1 MQKQIKKIWWSLVT
15 VIVFVFIS
23 QEEVKAQRIAVST
36 NALEWLT
43 LSPNL
48 SLDVAFAQHH
58 AFSMS
63 ASTSPWK
70 ISDNFYLSHITVSPE
85 YRYWFRMPFY
95 GHFMGANMIYSSYAF
110 SLSDFDRKADLFA
123 AGVTYGYSLILGK
136 RWNIVPV
143 IGLGAG
149 VEIADK
155 IKVVPA
161 ITRLGVNIQ
170 LMVK

>member
-1 MQKQIKKIWWSLVT
+1 MQKHIKKTWWSLMT
-15 VIVFVFIS
+15 VVLLVFIS
-23 QEEVKAQRIAVST
+23 QEEVKAQRFAVST

-48 SLDVAFAQHH
+48 SFDMAFSQHH

-63 ASTSPWK
+63 ASASPWK
-70 ISDNFYLSHITVSPE
+70 ISDNLHLQHITVSPE

-95 GHFMGANMIYSSYAF
+95 GHFMGANLIYSSYDF
-110 SLSDFDRKADLFA
+110 SLGGFDRRNDLLA
-123 AGVTYGYSLILGK
+123 AGVTYGYSLMLGK

-149 VEIADK
+149 VEVADK
-155 IKVVPA
+155 IRVVPA
-161 ITRLGVNIQ
+161 VTRLGVNIQ
-170 LMVK
+170 LVVK

>member
-1 MQKQIKKIWWSLVT
+1 MQKHIKKTWWSLMT
-15 VIVFVFIS
+15 VVLLVFIS
-23 QEEVKAQRIAVST
+23 QEEVKAQRFAVST

-48 SLDVAFAQHH
+48 SFDLAFSQHH

-63 ASTSPWK
+63 ASASPWK
-70 ISDNFYLSHITVSPE
+70 ISDNLHLQHITVSPE

-95 GHFMGANMIYSSYAF
+95 GHFMGANLIYSAYDF
-110 SLSDFDRKADLFA
+110 SLGGFDRRNDLLA
-123 AGVTYGYSLILGK
+123 AGVTYGYSLMLGK

-149 VEIADK
+149 VEVADK
-155 IKVVPA
+155 VRVVPA
-161 ITRLGVNIQ
+161 VTRLGVNIQ
-170 LMVK
+170 LVVK

>member
-1 MQKQIKKIWWSLVT
+1 MQKHIKRTWWSLMT
-15 VIVFVFIS
+15 VVLLVFIS
-23 QEEVKAQRIAVST
+23 QEEVKAQRFAVST

-48 SLDVAFAQHH
+48 SFDMAFSQHH

-63 ASTSPWK
+63 ASASPWK
-70 ISDNFYLSHITVSPE
+70 ISDNLHLQHITVSPE

-95 GHFMGANMIYSSYAF
+95 GHFMGANLIYSSYDF
-110 SLSDFDRKADLFA
+110 SLGGFDRRNDLLA
-123 AGVTYGYSLILGK
+123 AGVTYGYSLMLGK

-149 VEIADK
+149 VEVADK
-155 IKVVPA
+155 VRVVPA
-161 ITRLGVNIQ
+161 VTRLGVNIQ
-170 LMVK
+170 LVVK

>member
-1 MQKQIKKIWWSLVT
+1 MAVVLL
-15 VIVFVFIS
+15 VFIS
-23 QEEVKAQRIAVST
+23 QEEVKAQRFAVST

-48 SLDVAFAQHH
+48 SFDLAFSQHH

-63 ASTSPWK
+63 ASASPWK
-70 ISDNFYLSHITVSPE
+70 LSDNLHLQHITVSPE

-95 GHFMGANMIYSSYAF
+95 GHFMGANLIYSSYDL
-110 SLSDFDRKADLFA
+110 SLGGFDRRDDLLA
-123 AGVTYGYSLILGK
+123 AGVTYGYSLLLGK

-149 VEIADK
+149 VEMAEK

-161 ITRLGVNIQ
+161 ITRFGVNIQ
-170 LMVK
+170 LVVK

>member
-1 MQKQIKKIWWSLVT
+1 MIAMIALALFLS
-15 VIVFVFIS
+15 
-23 QEEVKAQRIAVST
+23 EEAKAQRVAVST
-36 NALEWLT
+36 NTLEWLT

-48 SLDVAFAQHH
+48 SFDVAFAQHH

-63 ASTSPWK
+63 ASASPSAWK
-70 ISDNFYLSHITVSPE
+70 YSDNLFVSHISISPE
-85 YRYWFRMPFY
+85 YKYWFRMPFY
-95 GHFMGANMIYSSYAF
+95 GHFMGANLLYSSYAF
-110 SLSDFDRKADLFA
+110 SLGTFDRIADVFA

-149 VEIADK
+149 VEMGDK

-161 ITRLGVNIQ
+161 ITKFGINIQ

>member
-1 MQKQIKKIWWSLVT
+1 MQKHIKKTWWSLMT
-15 VIVFVFIS
+15 VVLLVFIS
-23 QEEVKAQRIAVST
+23 QEEVKAQRFAVST

-48 SLDVAFAQHH
+48 SFDMAFSQHH

-63 ASTSPWK
+63 ASASPWK
-70 ISDNFYLSHITVSPE
+70 ISDNLRLQHITVSPE

-95 GHFMGANMIYSSYAF
+95 GHFMGANLIYSSYDF
-110 SLSDFDRKADLFA
+110 SLGGFDRRNDLLA
-123 AGVTYGYSLILGK
+123 AGVTYGHSLMLGK

-149 VEIADK
+149 VEVADK
-155 IKVVPA
+155 VRVVPA
-161 ITRLGVNIQ
+161 VTRLGVNIQ
-170 LMVK
+170 LVVK

>member
-1 MQKQIKKIWWSLVT
+1 MT
-15 VIVFVFIS
+15 VVLLVFIS
-23 QEEVKAQRIAVST
+23 QEEVKAQRFAVST

-48 SLDVAFAQHH
+48 SFDMAFSQHH

-63 ASTSPWK
+63 AAASPWK
-70 ISDNFYLSHITVSPE
+70 ISDNLHLQHITVSPE

-95 GHFMGANMIYSSYAF
+95 GHFMGANLIYSSYDF
-110 SLSDFDRKADLFA
+110 SLGGFDRRNDLLA
-123 AGVTYGYSLILGK
+123 AGVTYGYSLMLGK

-149 VEIADK
+149 VEVADK
-155 IKVVPA
+155 VRVVPA
-161 ITRLGVNIQ
+161 VTRLGVNIQ
-170 LMVK
+170 LVVK

>member
-1 MQKQIKKIWWSLVT
+1 MQKHIKKTWWSLMT
-15 VIVFVFIS
+15 VVLLVFIS
-23 QEEVKAQRIAVST
+23 QEEVKAQRFAVST

-48 SLDVAFAQHH
+48 SFDMAFSQHH

-63 ASTSPWK
+63 ASASPWK
-70 ISDNFYLSHITVSPE
+70 ISDNLHLQHITVSPE

-95 GHFMGANMIYSSYAF
+95 GHFMGANLIYSSYDF
-110 SLSDFDRKADLFA
+110 SLGGFDRRNDLLA
-123 AGVTYGYSLILGK
+123 AGVTYGYSLMLGK

-149 VEIADK
+149 VEVADK
-155 IKVVPA
+155 VRVVPA
-161 ITRLGVNIQ
+161 VTRLGVNIQ
-170 LMVK
+170 LVVK

>member
-1 MQKQIKKIWWSLVT
+1 MQTKSNKIWWFAAIVMSLLLV
-15 VIVFVFIS
+15 S
-23 QEEVKAQRIAVST
+23 EEKAAAQRMAVST
-36 NALEWLT
+36 NTLEWLT

-48 SLDVAFAQHH
+48 SFDLAFSQHH

-63 ASTSPWK
+63 ASASPWK
-70 ISDNFYLSHITVSPE
+70 LTEDFYRSHITISPE

-95 GHFMGANMIYSSYAF
+95 GHFMGVNLIYSSYDL
-110 SLSDFDRKADLFA
+110 SLGGFDRRDDLLA
-123 AGVTYGYSLILGK
+123 AGVTYGYSLLIGK

-149 VEIADK
+149 VEMAEK

-161 ITRLGVNIQ
+161 ITRFGINIQ
-170 LMVK
+170 LVVK

>member
-1 MQKQIKKIWWSLVT
+1 MT
-15 VIVFVFIS
+15 VVLLVFIS
-23 QEEVKAQRIAVST
+23 QEEVKAQRFAVST

-48 SLDVAFAQHH
+48 SFDMAFSQHH

-63 ASTSPWK
+63 ASASPWK
-70 ISDNFYLSHITVSPE
+70 ISDNLHLQHITVSPE

-95 GHFMGANMIYSSYAF
+95 GHFMGANLLYSSYSF
-110 SLSDFDRKADLFA
+110 SLGSFGRSADMVA
-123 AGVTYGYSLILGK
+123 AGVTYGYSLLLNK
-136 RWNIVPV
+136 RLNIVPV
-143 IGLGAG
+143 IGLGVG
-149 VEIADK
+149 MEMGQN

>member
-1 MQKQIKKIWWSLVT
+1 MQKHIKKTWWSLMT
-15 VIVFVFIS
+15 VVLLVFIS
-23 QEEVKAQRIAVST
+23 QEEVKAQRFAVST

-48 SLDVAFAQHH
+48 SFDMAFSQHH

-63 ASTSPWK
+63 ASASTWK
-70 ISDNFYLSHITVSPE
+70 ISDNLHLQHITVSPE

-95 GHFMGANMIYSSYAF
+95 GHFMGANLIYSSYDF
-110 SLSDFDRKADLFA
+110 SLGGFDRRNDLLA
-123 AGVTYGYSLILGK
+123 AGVTYGYSLMLGK

-149 VEIADK
+149 VEVADK
-155 IKVVPA
+155 IRVVPA
-161 ITRLGVNIQ
+161 VTRLGVNIQ
-170 LMVK
+170 LVVK